1 MTMTTIDDIACRVE
15 EADSARS
22 ARRTKAAQLVGE
34 LAHERVA
41 VVQRLADIDQQIG
54 DAIVENGDVIA
65 VDELARFTGVS
76 SAELAQILNSRKHS
90 RGRRRKSADGSPPG
104 RKGVDRT
111 VEVPEPHKLADSAA
125 EDSLGVRE
133 IGTP

>member
-1 MTMTTIDDIACRVE
+1 MTTINDIARRVE

-34 LAHERVA
+34 LAHERVE

-54 DAIVENGDVIA
+54 DAIVGNGDVIA

-76 SAELAQILNSRKHS
+76 AADLAQILNSRKHS
-90 RGRRRKSADGSPPG
+90 RGRRKKITAGSPPG
-104 RKGVDRT
+104 RMGLDRKP
-111 VEVPEPHKLADSAA
+111 EVPEPHKLADSA
-125 EDSLGVRE
+125 EDDSSALKE

>member
-1 MTMTTIDDIACRVE
+1 MTTIDDIARRVE
-15 EADSARS
+15 DADSARS

-54 DAIVENGDVIA
+54 DAIVENGDVIT
-65 VDELARFTGVS
+65 VDELAKFTGV
-76 SAELAQILNSRKHS
+76 AAGDLAQILDSRKHS
-90 RGRRRKSADGSPPG
+90 RGRRRKSAARSRPG
-104 RKGVDRT
+104 HSGRDRT
-111 VEVPEPHKLADSAA
+111 ADIPEPQAHVDSAA
-125 EDSLGVRE
+125 GEPAAEKE

>member
-1 MTMTTIDDIACRVE
+1 MTTIDDIARRVE

-54 DAIVENGDVIA
+54 DAIVENGDVIEA
-65 VDELARFTGVS
+65 DELARFTGVS
-76 SAELAQILNSRKHS
+76 VGDLAQVLDSRKHL
-90 RGRRRKSADGSPPG
+90 RGRRKKRTSSPGQRG
-104 RKGVDRT
+104 RDRT
-111 VEVPEPHKLADSAA
+111 ADIPRPQAHADSTAD
-125 EDSLGVRE
+125 DSVVVKE
-133 IGTP
+133 IGA

>member
-1 MTMTTIDDIACRVE
+1 MTTIDDIARRVE

-54 DAIVENGDVIA
+54 DAIAENGDVIA

-76 SAELAQILNSRKHS
+76 AADLAQILDSRKQS
-90 RGRRRKSADGSPPG
+90 RGRRRKGGAGFPPG
-104 RKGVDRT
+104 RRGRDRT
-111 VEVPEPHKLADSAA
+111 ADIPEPQKHVDSTA
-125 EDSLGVRE
+125 EDSFAVKE
-133 IGTP
+133 TGTP